1 MPSEALRAFAPLRL
15 LIVDDDP
22 MTCEILGEHYIAL
35 GFEVDLADNGVS
47 ALVAVERQR
56 PDIILCDRVMPNGS
70 GAELLAEIR
79 ARGSEWQSIA
89 FLFVTGLGSHRDR
102 FAMLDLKP
110 DGYVIKPI
118 DFNVVDTLLADI
130 LRSRGS

>member
-1 MPSEALRAFAPLRL
+1 MSSEALRAFAPRRL

-22 MTCEILGEHYIAL
+22 MTCEILGEHYSAL
-35 GFEVDLADNGVS
+35 GFTVEQADNGAS
-47 ALVAVERQR
+47 ALAAVERQR

-79 ARGSEWQSIA
+79 ARSSEWQAIA
-89 FLFVTGLGSHRDR
+89 FLFVTGLSSHRDR

-110 DGYVIKPI
+110 DGYITKPI
-118 DFNVVDTLLADI
+118 DFHVADTLLADI
-130 LRSRGS
+130 LRSRKS